1 MDIADTLLFRF
12 QARFPVIWLESY
24 DDPRVYKVLKEVCKA
39 EDYNL
44 YRWSMVDGLVELGLT
59 LDTVLPVGD
68 TKMEAQ
74 QTLTEMLNRMDSYE
88 KEIFVLDGAMDLLNY
103 LDIKT
108 LIKKIAIDLPKARK
122 PMHLILISPEA
133 KVPLELARYL
143 DILTFPECGKDDY
156 AEVLN
161 KVTKSYQLEI
171 SESTR
176 EKLIEAADGL
186 TTLEAE
192 RIYSLAASETYLEE
206 TAIDVIQRER
216 DRINEKL
223 AGLGAR
229 RN

>member
-12 QARFPVIWLESY
+12 QARFPVVWLESY

-74 QTLTEMLNRMDSYE
+74 QMLAEILNRMDSYE
-88 KEIFVLDGAMDLLNY
+88 KEIFVLEGANDLLNY
-103 LDIKT
+103 MDIKI
-108 LIKKIAIDLPKARK
+108 LIKKIAVDLPKARK

-133 KVPLELARYL
+133 KVPLDLARHL
-143 DILTFPECGKDDY
+143 DVLAFPECGKDEY

-161 KVTKSYQLEI
+161 KVTKSYKLEI

-176 EKLIEAADGL
+176 EKLVEAASGL

-206 TAIDVIQRER
+206 TAIDVVERER
-216 DRINEKL
+216 ARINAKL
-223 AGLGAR
+223 AALGVKES
-229 RN
+229 